1 MHRIAFAAAM
11 TLLAVMPH
19 AAAAE
24 PPSCSTR
31 ADLLDHLSI
40 NYKEAPAAVG
50 LADNGSLLE
59 VFVSIDGGTW
69 TVAFT
74 RPDGVSCMVATG
86 QHWQDLPRMAVSDDP
101 A

>member
-11 TLLAVMPH
+11 TLLAAPPY

-24 PPSCSTR
+24 PMSCSTR
-31 ADLLDHLSI
+31 ADLLDHLSV
-40 NYKEAPAAVG
+40 NYKEVPAAVG
-50 LADNGSLLE
+50 LADNGELLE

-74 RPDGVSCMVATG
+74 RPDGLSCMIATG
-86 QHWQDLPRMAVSDDP
+86 QHWQDLPRIAESDDP